1 MIQTYDMTMIEKPA
15 IIYPDGA
22 FDEFKFKG
30 KVPELEEMQK
40 VVGGLIQPVAAKNDE
55 WVLIMNEEGL
65 LLQLELNLTA
75 TALMADRLQGYN
87 AVVGAAIYMPDELL
101 I

>member
-1 MIQTYDMTMIEKPA
+1 MKMIEMTIIEKPT

-30 KVPELEEMQK
+30 DVPELEEMQK
-40 VVGGLIQPVAAKNDE
+40 IVGGLIEPVAAKNEE

-65 LLQLELNLTA
+65 LLQLDLNLTA
-75 TALMADRLQGYN
+75 TALMADHLQGFN
-87 AVVGAAIYMPDELL
+87 AVVGTAIYMPDELL
-101 I
+101 V

>member
-1 MIQTYDMTMIEKPA
+1 MIEITVVEKPT

-30 KVPELEEMQK
+30 DVPELEEMQK
-40 VVGGLIQPVAAKNDE
+40 VVCGLIQPVAAKNEE
-55 WVLIMNEEGL
+55 WVLIMNEEAL

-75 TALMADRLQGYN
+75 TALMADHMQGYN
-87 AVVGAAIYMPDELL
+87 AVVGTAIYMPDELL